1 MITTKELNKWEQR
14 ARENMLV
21 AMTGIDKYK
30 YVPTMRDYYEHLAQT
45 ADAQISILQRL
56 IRQSEANNEENKR
69 KN

>member
-1 MITTKELNKWEQR
+1 MITTKELCVWEQR

-30 YVPTMRDYYEHLAQT
+30 YVPTMRDYYAHLAQT

-56 IRQSEANNEENKR
+56 IRQSKEKERVR
-69 KN
+69 K